1 MNRKS
6 HWNGAYEGKAEGE
19 VSWFQSKPERS
30 LELIDRSGIP
40 HSGTLIDVGGGA
52 SLLVDYLV
60 RDGFKNIT
68 VLDISSVALRTA
80 QTRLG
85 EPVKSIDWVEAD
97 ITQFQTTK
105 HFDLWH
111 DRAVFHFLTQ
121 TSERKRYIN
130 LLHQTI
136 KPGGHVIIAAFTM
149 GGPKKCSGLDIVQY
163 DAIKLSQEL
172 GEVFTLIEQE
182 DELHITPSG
191 NEQAFGYYHFKRQAS
206 LDG

>member
-1 MNRKS
+1 MNRKR
-6 HWNGAYEGKAEGE
+6 HWNDAYDGKSESE
-19 VSWFQSKPERS
+19 VGWFQSKPERS
-30 LELIDRSGIP
+30 LKLIGRSSVP
-40 HSGTLIDVGGGA
+40 QSSTLIDVGGGA

-60 RDGFKNIT
+60 RDGFTNIT

-80 QTRLG
+80 QERLG
-85 EPVKSIDWVEAD
+85 ESMRLINWVEAD
-97 ITQFQTTK
+97 ITQFQTTEQ
-105 HFDLWH
+105 FDLWH

-121 TSERKRYIN
+121 ATERKRYVD

-136 KPGGHVIIAAFTM
+136 KPGGYVIIAAFAV

-182 DELHITPSG
+182 NELHITPSG
-191 NEQAFGYYHFKRQAS
+191 NEQAFEYYHFKRK
-206 LDG
+206 G